1 MALAGLRRTNLSD
14 KSFVIFSAQYS
25 PHVGGLE
32 AFTQRIAH
40 CLAGQGCQVLVVT
53 NDTEGLENGLIREDD
68 IEVMRLPCF
77 PFISGRFPVP
87 RFSELRH
94 DLLRDLRSRNID
106 GVLVNARF
114 YTHSLLGMKLARS
127 KGLVPVVLDH
137 GSAWLSFSNPI
148 LDPLVRMYERAFTY
162 YGKIRYKPDYYG
174 ISKKSSEWLRTFG
187 IQSKGEICN
196 SIDAADF
203 RALSS
208 GRDFLNELSLT
219 SDAFVVAFVGRLI
232 PEKGVSQLIEASKTR
247 ELRERNVV
255 FLIAGDGPLAGEV
268 DAAQGETLRWLG
280 SLSKPDVSA
289 LLQQADVLCL
299 PTRSEGFS
307 TTLLEAS
314 ACGCPS
320 IVTDVGGARE
330 LIPDASFGTIIESMA
345 SEAITRAIICLKA
358 APGSAAEQG
367 KRCRHRI
374 ETCSSWDASSES
386 LISAFKKAKEKVP
399 A

>member
-1 MALAGLRRTNLSD
+1 MALAGLRGTNLIG
-14 KSFVIFSAQYS
+14 KSFVIFSAQYP
-25 PHVGGLE
+25 PHMGGLE

-40 CLAGQGCQVLVVT
+40 CLAGQGHQVLVVT
-53 NDTEGLENGLIREDD
+53 NDTEGLENGLIREND

-87 RFSELRH
+87 RFNELRR
-94 DLLRDLRSRNID
+94 DLLRDLRFRHID
-106 GVLVNARF
+106 GVLVNTRF

-148 LDPLVRMYERAFTY
+148 LDPLVRLYERAFTY
-162 YGKIRYKPDYYG
+162 YGKLRYRPDYYG
-174 ISKKSSEWLRTFG
+174 ISKKSSEWLTTFG
-187 IQSKGEICN
+187 IQGKGEICN

-208 GRDFLNELSLT
+208 GRDYRNELNLT

-232 PEKGVSQLIEASKTR
+232 PEKGVSQLIEASKAQS
-247 ELRERNVV
+247 LRERNVV
-255 FLIAGDGPLAGEV
+255 FLIAGDGPLAGDV
-268 DAAQGETLRWLG
+268 DAAQGKSLRWLG

-289 LLQQADVLCL
+289 LLQQADVMCL

-330 LIPDASFGTIIESMA
+330 LIPDASYGTIIGSMSA
-345 SEAITRAIICLKA
+345 SDISKAVIQLADVPGRANAQGNNSIQWVEETVSWENSAKHLIAAFCKA
-358 APGSAAEQG
+358 AEL
-367 KRCRHRI
+367 H
-374 ETCSSWDASSES
+374 
-386 LISAFKKAKEKVP
+386 
-399 A
+399 

>member
-1 MALAGLRRTNLSD
+1 
-14 KSFVIFSAQYS
+14 
-25 PHVGGLE
+25 
-32 AFTQRIAH
+32 
-40 CLAGQGCQVLVVT
+40 
-53 NDTEGLENGLIREDD
+53 
-68 IEVMRLPCF
+68 MRLPCF

-106 GVLVNARF
+106 GVLVNTRF

-374 ETCSSWDASSES
+374 ETCNSWDASSES
-386 LISAFKKAKEKVP
+386 LISAFKKAKEIVP